1 MESVIDKVILDIG
14 LMAATLESDGGFE
27 ESLPLKAVYFGDPGV
42 IPGSLYPCATVEAIS
57 NTSDSESTGFDKR
70 DLVVAITLH
79 IDAREFFDSAAD
91 EATGDRALVRASF
104 QVEKWFRRR
113 AKRTLDGLQG
123 VNNVSVQGT
132 AYPRPQYRR
141 PVITKSSRTTLLVRK
156 SYARVLD

>member
-1 MESVIDKVILDIG
+1 MESIIDKLISDIAQ
-14 LMAATLESDGGFE
+14 MAETPEADGGFQ

-42 IPGSLYPCATVEAIS
+42 IPGSLYPCATVEAVT
-57 NTSDSESTGFDKR
+57 NESDSESTGFDKR

-91 EATGDRALVRASF
+91 EATGDRALVSASF

-113 AKRTLDGLQG
+113 TKRTLDGLEG

-132 AYPRPQYRR
+132 SYQRPQYRG